1 MSKDLL
7 LEIGVEEIPPKELS
21 GIAQQLKEA
30 TEAEFAEHLIDYR
43 SIEMYFSPRRLV
55 LLAKSVEERQRDKV
69 KEIKGPT
76 KRVGFDAN
84 GKPTQAALGFCHS
97 HGASVEDLIVKKTEQ
112 GEYLFLQKTV
122 PGEATEKLL
131 PQLLPKIF
139 KKINPSVSMVWDDS
153 GLRFI
158 RPIRW
163 LLCLFG
169 SEVISFELGK
179 LKSGKATR
187 AHRALGNPLIEITDS
202 EDYFSKLKAHKVVI
216 DQAERRAM
224 IEAALKEI
232 GWKLRAHHAADE
244 DLLEEIAHSLEY
256 PVPVLGKFSDEFL
269 ALPEEILATT
279 MKEHLKF
286 VPFAQTEEA
295 QPTVP
300 YFVGFSDGVED
311 KEGKIRGWYECIL
324 KGRLADSRF
333 FFEADRKK
341 RLVDYTRELRSVIYQ
356 EKLGTIWDKVERI
369 RQWAKAIAEFAG
381 SLRAHAKE
389 IDRAAFLCKADLV
402 TKLVE
407 EFPSLEGIIG
417 GIYAALDDES
427 ELVSKGIREHYMP
440 KGADDPVPE
449 SETGI
454 AISIADKLDTVVGA
468 LLIGEE
474 PTGSR
479 DPFGLRRKANG
490 IIKIALEHKLAIDFF
505 KLIRELEP
513 ELYGFLEKR
522 KPVSAIEDFFLER
535 LYQELRQ
542 DHQIDYDILE
552 ALVAIRDGNFLR
564 VLRKARALEKI
575 RGEQAFKDLVI
586 AFSRARNISR
596 EHEAAGFEPRLFE
609 ADAEKELWRAYL
621 KAQGQIEKLLP
632 QEDYEGIIERL
643 IALKAPIDKYFDDV
657 LVMCPDRKLRQNRLG
672 FLTQIVKLFFTMGD
686 LSKIVV
692 EGQTYANRQNQ

>member
-7 LEIGVEEIPPKELS
+7 FEIGVEEIPPKELS
-21 GIAQQLKEA
+21 GIVEQFKEA
-30 TEAEFAEHLIDYR
+30 AKTEFAEHFIDYR
-43 SIEMYFSPRRLV
+43 SIEMYFSPRRFV
-55 LLAKSVEERQRDKV
+55 LLAKGVEEQQRDTV
-69 KEIKGPT
+69 K
-76 KRVGFDAN
+76 
-84 GKPTQAALGFCHS
+84 
-97 HGASVEDLIVKKTEQ
+97 
-112 GEYLFLQKTV
+112 GEM
-122 PGEATEKLL
+122 TEKLL
-131 PQLLPKIF
+131 PQLLPPIF
-139 KKINPSVSMVWDDS
+139 KRISTSVSMAWDDS

-169 SEVISFELGK
+169 DHAVEVELGK
-179 LKSGKATR
+179 LKSPPASRG
-187 AHRALGNPLIEITDS
+187 HRALGNPLIEVVS
-202 EDYFSKLKAHKVVI
+202 PEDYLAKLKAHRVVI
-216 DQAERRAM
+216 DQTERRAM
-224 IEAALKEI
+224 IEAALKEMAL
-232 GWKLRAHHAADE
+232 KLRARHVADE
-244 DLLEEIAHSLEY
+244 DLLKEISHSLEY

-269 ALPEEILATT
+269 SLPKEVLATT

-286 VPFAQTEEA
+286 VPFAQAEGA
-295 QPTVP
+295 QPTMP

-311 KEGKIRGWYECIL
+311 NENRIRDWYERIL

-333 FFEADRKK
+333 FFAEDRKK

-369 RQWAKAIAEFAG
+369 RQWAKALAECAG
-381 SLRAHAKE
+381 FKHLRE

-417 GIYAALDDES
+417 GIYAAFDGEP
-427 ELVSKGIREHYMP
+427 ELVSKGIREHYLP
-440 KGADDPVPE
+440 KGTDDPVPE

-454 AISIADKLDTVVGA
+454 AISLADKLDTVVGS

-490 IIKIALEHKLAIDFF
+490 IIKIALERELNIDFF
-505 KLIRELEP
+505 VLIRELEA
-513 ELYGFLEKR
+513 ELYSFLDKH
-522 KPVSAIEDFFLER
+522 KPVSIVEDFFLER

-542 DHQIDYDILE
+542 DYKIDYDILD
-552 ALVAIRDGNFLR
+552 ALIATRDGNFLR
-564 VLRKARALEKI
+564 VLHKARALEKI

-586 AFSRARNISR
+586 AFSRVRNITR
-596 EHEAAGFEPRLFE
+596 EHEVQSFEPRLFE
-609 ADAEKELWRAYL
+609 DDSEKELWRAYL

-632 QEDYEGIIERL
+632 QEEYEGVIERL
-643 IALKAPIDKYFDDV
+643 IALKASIDKYFDDV

-672 FLTQIVKLFFTMGD
+672 LLTQIVKLFFKVGD

-692 EGQTYANRQNQ
+692 EGQTDANRQSQ